1 MARTALNVTEEEE
14 LRRVSIPNKKAPMSS
29 DWANGIAEP
38 KSTRRWKF
46 ILNPS
51 SVSTKQFASASGYK
65 GG

>member
-1 MARTALNVTEEEE
+1 MARTALSVIEEEE
-14 LRRVSIPNKKAPMSS
+14 LRRVSIPHKKAPMSS

-38 KSTRRWKF
+38 NSTRRWTF

-51 SVSTKQFASASGYK
+51 SVSSEQFASASGYK